1 MNKFIMIMLV
11 ATTVVNAFGPKFNQ
25 IEDYNLNTKC
35 VERGDFCH
43 SDDECCSEL
52 ICYKGVDGADKCLL
66 DENNC
71 LESDNDCYA
80 DEECCSEYCFV
91 SWCW

>member
-1 MNKFIMIMLV
+1 MIMLV
-11 ATTVVNAFGPKFNQ
+11 ATTFVNAFSPKINQ
-25 IEDYNLNTKC
+25 IEIYKLNSKC

>member
-1 MNKFIMIMLV
+1 MLV
-11 ATTVVNAFGPKFNQ
+11 ATTFVNAFSPKFNQ

-35 VERGDFCH
+35 VERGDFCY

-52 ICYKGVDGADKCLL
+52 ICYQGVVGADKCLL

-71 LESDNDCYA
+71 LESDDNCYA
-80 DEECCSEYCFV
+80 DKECCSEYCFV

>member
-1 MNKFIMIMLV
+1 MNKYIMIMLV
-11 ATTVVNAFGPKFNQ
+11 ATAVVNAFSTKFNQ
-25 IEDYNLNTKC
+25 IEDYHLNSKC

-52 ICYKGVDGADKCLL
+52 ICYQGVVGAEKCLL

-71 LESDNDCYA
+71 LESDDNCYA
-80 DEECCSEYCFV
+80 DKECCSEYCFV

>member
-1 MNKFIMIMLV
+1 MIMLV
-11 ATTVVNAFGPKFNQ
+11 ATTFVNAFSPKFNQ